1 MEISAWDG
9 AKIGLAVTAVGVV
22 AFVGYKVYKGIGGMV
37 SNIGT
42 GKNVTGAASTVWSA
56 RPKVIFKG
64 IDADLDII
72 IGGLEQ

>member
-1 MEISAWDG
+1 MDMDTMG
-9 AKIGLAVTAVGVV
+9 KVKLGVGVV
-22 AFVGYKVYKGIGGMV
+22 AVVAVSYVGYKVYKAVTGMV

-64 IDADLDII
+64 IDNDELEIL
-72 IGGLEQ
+72 GGLG

>member
-9 AKIGLAVTAVGVV
+9 AKIGIAVTAVGVV
-22 AFVGYKVYKGIGGMV
+22 AFVGYKVYKGIGGVV

-42 GKNVTGAASTVWSA
+42 GKNVTNTGNAIWNA

-64 IDADLDII
+64 TDCI
-72 IGGLEQ
+72 IGGIPQ